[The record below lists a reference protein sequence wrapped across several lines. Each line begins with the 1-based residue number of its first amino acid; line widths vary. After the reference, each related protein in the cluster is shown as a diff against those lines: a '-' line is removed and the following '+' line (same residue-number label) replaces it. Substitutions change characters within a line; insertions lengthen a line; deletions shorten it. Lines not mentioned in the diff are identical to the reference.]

1 MNQMNAFLKD
11 RYDMKTFNHVDL
23 STTIPDIQT
32 ETIKGKRF
40 YITPEGKKYPSITT
54 VLSTRK
60 NEGLVRWRE
69 SVGDAVAN
77 NIMRGAAKRG
87 TAVHTLVENYL
98 NNEELSKQDVLPVAL
113 FTLLKPEL
121 DNINSIRMQE
131 GGLYSDKWE
140 VAGRVDLV
148 AEFDGEL
155 SIIDFKTSAEP
166 KREAYLYDYFVQE
179 TAYACCFQELYS
191 LTVKKLVTIVACENG
206 ETQVVIKPPKKEYLL
221 KLIEYIDE
229 YQTYG
234 KEKLT

>member
-1 MNQMNAFLKD
+1 
-11 RYDMKTFNHVDL
+11 MKFEHNPRCFPLDSEAKMVD
-23 STTIPDIQT
+23 
-32 ETIKGKRF
+32 GKRV
-40 YITPEGKKYPSITT
+40 YATPNGEFYPSITT
-54 VLSTRK
+54 VIGNNAK
-60 NEGLVRWRE
+60 KQAGLAKWRAR
-69 SVGDAVAN
+69 VGKEK
-77 NIMRGAAKRG
+77 AAAISSRSASRG
-87 TAVHTLVENYL
+87 TKFHSITEDYL
-98 NNEELSKQDVLPVAL
+98 NNELDIEKYKDSPLPVVM
-113 FTLLKPEL
+113 FEQTKKTF
-121 DNINSIRMQE
+121 DRIGNIYLQE
-131 GGLYSDKWE
+131 AFLYSKHLE

-221 KLIEYIDE
+221 KLIQYIDE
-229 YQTYG
+229 YQNKYG

>member
-1 MNQMNAFLKD
+1 
-11 RYDMKTFNHVDL
+11 MKFEHNPRCFPLDSEAKMVD
-23 STTIPDIQT
+23 
-32 ETIKGKRF
+32 GKRV
-40 YITPEGKKYPSITT
+40 YATPDGEYYPSITT
-54 VLSTRK
+54 VIGNNAK
-60 NEGLVRWRE
+60 KQAGLAKWRAR
-69 SVGDAVAN
+69 VGKEK
-77 NIMRGAAKRG
+77 AAAISSRSASRG
-87 TAVHTLVENYL
+87 TKFHSITEDYL
-98 NNEELSKQDVLPVAL
+98 NNELDIEKYKDSPLPVVM
-113 FTLLKPEL
+113 FEQTKKTF
-121 DNINSIRMQE
+121 DRIGNIYLQE
-131 GGLYSDKWE
+131 AFLYSRHLE

-221 KLIEYIDE
+221 KLIAYIDE
-229 YQTYG
+229 YQNKYG